1 MIYNKAK
8 FHVGTAFPNATAD
21 PSNRRWREA
30 EGARMVRKFVFL
42 SAILMLFSLA
52 ACVAE
57 ENAPAD
63 SDRGAV
69 DNPMLPQ
76 LEKLKEIQ

>member
-8 FHVGTAFPNATAD
+8 FHVGTASPNAAAV

-30 EGARMVRKFVFL
+30 EGAHMVRKFVFL
-42 SAILMLFSLA
+42 SAMLMLFSLA
-52 ACVAE
+52 ACAAE

-63 SDRGAV
+63 SDRGVV

>member
-1 MIYNKAK
+1 
-8 FHVGTAFPNATAD
+8 
-21 PSNRRWREA
+21 
-30 EGARMVRKFVFL
+30 MVRKFVFL
-42 SAILMLFSLA
+42 SAMLMLFSLA
-52 ACVAE
+52 ACAAE

-63 SDRGAV
+63 SDRCAV

>member
-1 MIYNKAK
+1 
-8 FHVGTAFPNATAD
+8 
-21 PSNRRWREA
+21 
-30 EGARMVRKFVFL
+30 MVRKFVFL
-42 SAILMLFSLA
+42 SAMLMLFSLA

-69 DNPMLPQ
+69 DNPILPQ

>member
-30 EGARMVRKFVFL
+30 EGAHMVRKFVFL
-42 SAILMLFSLA
+42 SAMLMLFSLA
-52 ACVAE
+52 ACAAE

-63 SDRGAV
+63 SDRGVV